1 MSRGMN
7 TMPTI
12 RHGRTYY
19 KPGPADKNRGP
30 LINICSVLFITGLLI
45 VPPLLFLASE
55 RTRHVRYLTL
65 RHALSESDAIIEL
78 NRHDPRL
85 DRAAATTAQERMV
98 HGISHNVS
106 TVTFDSDTHIS
117 IPGAL
122 TLRRTPE
129 YCQWAELQ
137 TQSCQT
143 CTRTVSA
150 KDGSTKEENY
160 QCNCVTQYNYIK
172 AWRSY
177 RINSLLFDQP
187 GAHYNP
193 QRDPLP
199 YRNILSEH
207 AKLTFGKVAGM
218 DDEHGDHDVGVGG
231 RRTADD
237 ATSTPNQGV
246 GGNANRPIQ
255 AILDPA
261 MLSSGVRNQPY
272 RRVEFTP
279 QGIPPSPSFFSR
291 LFSSIFGNMSTSSSR
306 YTRYEP
312 LQSLKDMPHSPAATS
327 DNFIY
332 AGQGGYFFSPYESTT
347 ASKLF
352 NLFTQ
357 YLEGSLFDWQIGDL
371 MPSCVAGDVR
381 FYYEVQDPNT
391 VSVLG
396 QMIVGG
402 RIDSEAPMV
411 IAPRTM
417 RLEGITTNN
426 NNYDAKETTIG
437 LVHSGSHSAVDMLI
451 AEDADSRNRAT
462 LFRVLVLLWSIPA
475 SRVIGVAC
483 QRDMGASTWAA
494 QFMGVMGVFFGMLGA
509 TWLTIWGIGQG
520 HDAANTGM
528 AWLFLIAGTT
538 FSYLALQSA
547 WRAGGSSKRRW
558 YAVWCLIARWASL
571 PPEWR
576 VEDSY
581 VTISPDSDGE
591 DSPKKMS

>member
-1 MSRGMN
+1 MN

-19 KPGPADKNRGP
+19 KPGPNDKNRGP
-30 LINICSVLFITGLLI
+30 LINFCSVLLITGLLI
-45 VPPLLFLASE
+45 IPPLLLLGSE

-65 RHALSESDAIIEL
+65 RHALIESDAIIEL
-78 NRHDPRL
+78 NRLDP
-85 DRAAATTAQERMV
+85 ATAGGAGQKIRMV
-98 HGISHNVS
+98 HGISHNIS
-106 TVTFDSDTHIS
+106 TLTFDSDTQIS

-137 TQSCQT
+137 SQSCQA

-160 QCNCVTQYNYIK
+160 QCNCVIQYDYIK

-193 QRDPLP
+193 QRDPMP
-199 YRNILSEH
+199 FRMILSEH
-207 AKLTFGKVAGM
+207 AKLTFGKNEADL
-218 DDEHGDHDVGVGG
+218 DDDGHQVGS
-231 RRTADD
+231 RTTDGED
-237 ATSTPNQGV
+237 TIKLNQGV
-246 GGNANRPIQ
+246 QKVQ

-279 QGIPPSPSFFSR
+279 GGMPPAPSFFSR
-291 LFSSIFGNMSTSSSR
+291 LFSSIFGNTSSSSSSR
-306 YTRYEP
+306 YRRYEA
-312 LQSLKDMPHSPAATS
+312 LQSLKNMPYSSAATS
-327 DNFIY
+327 DNFVY

-381 FYYEVQDPNT
+381 FYYEVQDPNV

-396 QMIVGG
+396 QMTMVGEKMDTKVPIV
-402 RIDSEAPMV
+402 IK
-411 IAPRTM
+411 PRTM
-417 RLEGITTNN
+417 MIEGITTNTN
-426 NNYDAKETTIG
+426 AQETTIG
-437 LVHSGSHSAVDMLI
+437 LVHSGSRSAVDMLV

-462 LFRVLVLLWSIPA
+462 LYRVLVLLWSIPA
-475 SRVIGVAC
+475 SRVLGVALG
-483 QRDMGASTWAA
+483 RDIGASTWSS
-494 QFMGVMGVFFGMLGA
+494 QIMGAFGVFCGILGTA
-509 TWLTIWGIGQG
+509 WLMVWG
-520 HDAANTGM
+520 HDANGM
-528 AWLFLIAGTT
+528 AWLFIVAGGT
-538 FSYLALQSA
+538 FSFIALQSA
-547 WRAGGSSKRRW
+547 WRAGRGKERRW
-558 YAVWCLIARWASL
+558 HAVWCLIARWASL

-581 VTISPDSDGE
+581 VVVSPESGGD

>member
-1 MSRGMN
+1 MTRGMN

-19 KPGPADKNRGP
+19 RPGPADKNRGP
-30 LINICSVLFITGLLI
+30 IINICSVLFITGLLL
-45 VPPLLFLASE
+45 VPPLLFLGSE
-55 RTRHVRYLTL
+55 RARHVRYLTL

-78 NRHDPRL
+78 NRHHSRSSQASGSSD
-85 DRAAATTAQERMV
+85 QKIQRMV
-98 HGISHNVS
+98 HGISHNIS
-106 TVTFDSDTHIS
+106 TIAYDSDTRIS

-129 YCQWAELQ
+129 YCQWQELQ
-137 TQSCQT
+137 SQSCQT
-143 CTRTVSA
+143 CTRSVTA
-150 KDGSTKEENY
+150 KDGTTKDENY
-160 QCNCVTQYNYIK
+160 QCNCVIQYDYIK

-193 QRDPLP
+193 QRDPMP
-199 YRNILSEH
+199 YRMMVSDH
-207 AKLTFGKVAGM
+207 AKLTFG
-218 DDEHGDHDVGVGG
+218 DEAAEYFDESTGDTG
-231 RRTADD
+231 RRRRAED
-237 ATSTPNQGV
+237 SNNFNRQGAEK
-246 GGNANRPIQ
+246 NIPIQ
-255 AILDPA
+255 AILDPS
-261 MLSSGVRNQPY
+261 MLASGVRNQPY
-272 RRVEFTP
+272 RRLEFTP
-279 QGIPPSPSFFSR
+279 DGIPPPPSFFSR
-291 LFSSIFGNMSTSSSR
+291 IFSSIFGSTTSSSSSR

-312 LQSLKDMPHSPAATS
+312 LQSLRDMPYSPAATS
-327 DNFIY
+327 DNFVY

-381 FYYEVQDPNT
+381 FYYEVQDPNV

-396 QMIVGG
+396 QSVVGVGG
-402 RIDSEAPMV
+402 RIDSEVPIVIKPRAMMV
-411 IAPRTM
+411 
-417 RLEGITTNN
+417 EGVSTT
-426 NNYDAKETTIG
+426 ATPSETTIG

-462 LFRVLVLLWSIPA
+462 MFRGLVLFWSIPA
-475 SRVIGVAC
+475 SRMLGVAMG
-483 QRDMGASTWAA
+483 RDMGASTWTS
-494 QFMGVMGVFFGMLGA
+494 QIMGVLGVFCGMLGA
-509 TWLTIWGIGQG
+509 AWLMIWGQG
-520 HDAANTGM
+520 DANGLT
-528 AWLFLIAGTT
+528 WLFLVAGGT

-547 WRAGGSSKRRW
+547 WRTGGERRW
-558 YAVWCLIARWASL
+558 HAVWCLIARWANL

-581 VTISPDSDGE
+581 VTVSPDGKVDGKVGGG